1 MFPAAPVAHARGML
15 GTLLCDIAAPV
26 GGYYLLRAFD
36 VAPIWA
42 LTLSGLP
49 PALRVLYLAVRH
61 RRVDGMG
68 VFVLAIVAMGFAT
81 SLLTGDARL
90 QLVRGAWFSVLIGVW
105 MLASLRLGRRPTT
118 YQATLALLPGR
129 ASTLEARWADTP
141 SFRRVW
147 WVLTVVWGVG
157 GLVHSAGSIA
167 MAYTLPVDVVP
178 GLDTALSIGSF
189 VVLQV
194 ITQVLLAREG
204 TMNRMF
210 RGGDQLPAA

>member
-1 MFPAAPVAHARGML
+1 MAPVRPAREARYMGKSL
-15 GTLLCDIAAPV
+15 VALFCDIAAPV

-42 LTLSGLP
+42 LTFSGLP

-68 VFVLAIVAMGFAT
+68 LFVLFVVGIGLVT

-105 MLASLRLGRRPTT
+105 MLASRWLGRRPTT
-118 YQATLALLPGR
+118 YQAVLALLPHR
-129 ASTLEARWADTP
+129 AGTLEERWADTP

-147 WVLTVVWGVG
+147 RVLTVVWGVG
-157 GLVHSAGSIA
+157 GLVHSGLSVAL
-167 MAYTLPVDVVP
+167 AYTFPVDSVP
-178 GLDTALSIGSF
+178 GLDTVLSIASF

-194 ITQVLLAREG
+194 VTQVLLAREG
-204 TMNRMF
+204 TMNRMWA
-210 RGGDQLPAA
+210 RR

>member
-1 MFPAAPVAHARGML
+1 MLGGML

-36 VAPIWA
+36 VTPVWA

-49 PALRVLYLAVRH
+49 PALRVLYLAARL

-68 VFVLAIVAMGFAT
+68 VFVLLIVAVGLAT
-81 SLLTGDARL
+81 TLLTGDARL

-118 YQATLALLPGR
+118 YQATLALLQGR
-129 ASTLEARWADTP
+129 ASALAARWADTP

-147 WVLTVVWGVG
+147 GVLSVVWGVG
-157 GLVHSAGSIA
+157 GLAHSAVSIS
-167 MAYTLPVDVVP
+167 MAYTLPVYVVP
-178 GLDTALSIGSF
+178 
-189 VVLQV
+189 
-194 ITQVLLAREG
+194 
-204 TMNRMF
+204 
-210 RGGDQLPAA
+210 

>member
-1 MFPAAPVAHARGML
+1 ML
-15 GTLLCDIAAPV
+15 GDMLVTLLCDLVGPV
-26 GGYYLLRAFD
+26 GGYYLLRAFA
-36 VAPIWA
+36 VAPVWA

-49 PALRVLYLAVRH
+49 PALRVLYLAARH

-68 VFVLAIVAMGFAT
+68 VFVLAIVAIGFLT
-81 SLLTGDARL
+81 SVLTGDARL

-105 MLASLRLGRRPTT
+105 MLASLWIGRRPTT

-129 ASTLEARWADTP
+129 AGALEARWADTP

-147 WVLTVVWGVG
+147 WVLTVVWGAG
-157 GLVHSAGSIA
+157 GLLHSGLSIA

-194 ITQVLLAREG
+194 VTQLLLAREG
-204 TMNRMF
+204 TMR
-210 RGGDQLPAA
+210 RLWTRTPARPSPGPR

>member
-1 MFPAAPVAHARGML
+1 ML
-15 GTLLCDIAAPV
+15 GDMGRSLVALLCDIAAPV

-36 VAPIWA
+36 VAPVWA

-68 VFVLAIVAMGFAT
+68 VFVLAVMGVGLAT
-81 SLLTGDARL
+81 TLLTGDARL
-90 QLVRGAWFSVLIGVW
+90 QLVRGAWFSVLIGGW
-105 MLASLRLGRRPTT
+105 MLASRWVGRRPTT
-118 YQATLALLPGR
+118 YQAVLALLPGR
-129 ASTLEARWADTP
+129 VEALEARWADTP

-147 WVLTVVWGVG
+147 RVLAVVWGVG
-157 GLVHSAGSIA
+157 GLAHSALSVV

-178 GLDTALSIGSF
+178 GLDTVLSIASF

-194 ITQVLLAREG
+194 VTQVLLAREG
-204 TMNRMF
+204 TMNRMWA
-210 RGGDQLPAA
+210 RR

>member
-1 MFPAAPVAHARGML
+1 MGKTLVA
-15 GTLLCDIAAPV
+15 LLCDIAAPV

-42 LTLSGLP
+42 LTLGGAP
-49 PALRVLYLAVRH
+49 PALRVLYLAARH

-68 VFVLAIVAMGFAT
+68 VFVLFVVAIGLLT

-105 MLASLRLGRRPTT
+105 MLASLRVGRRPTT
-118 YQATLALLPGR
+118 YQAVLALLPGR
-129 ASTLEARWADTP
+129 TEALEARWADTP

-147 WVLTVVWGVG
+147 RVLTVVWGLG
-157 GLVHSAGSIA
+157 GLAHSGVSIA
-167 MAYTLPVDVVP
+167 MASTLPVDSVP
-178 GLDTALSIGSF
+178 ALDTALSIAAF

-194 ITQVLLAREG
+194 VTQVLLAREG
-204 TMNRMF
+204 TLR
-210 RGGDQLPAA
+210 RLWAR

>member
-1 MFPAAPVAHARGML
+1 ML
-15 GTLLCDIAAPV
+15 GDMGRSLVALLCDIAAPV

-36 VAPIWA
+36 VAPVWA

-68 VFVLAIVAMGFAT
+68 VFVLAVMGVGLAT
-81 SLLTGDARL
+81 TLLTGDARL
-90 QLVRGAWFSVLIGVW
+90 QLVRGAWFSVLIGGW
-105 MLASLRLGRRPTT
+105 MLASRWVGRRPTT
-118 YQATLALLPGR
+118 YQAVLALLPGR
-129 ASTLEARWADTP
+129 VETLEARWADTP

-147 WVLTVVWGVG
+147 RVLAVVWGVG
-157 GLVHSAGSIA
+157 GLAHSALSVV

-178 GLDTALSIGSF
+178 GLDTVLSIASF

-194 ITQVLLAREG
+194 VTQVLLAREG
-204 TMNRMF
+204 TMNRMWA
-210 RGGDQLPAA
+210 RR

>member
-1 MFPAAPVAHARGML
+1 ML
-15 GTLLCDIAAPV
+15 GGMGKSLLALLCDIAAPV

-68 VFVLAIVAMGFAT
+68 VFVLLIVALGLVT

-105 MLASLRLGRRPTT
+105 MLASLRIGRRPTT

-129 ASTLEARWADTP
+129 ADELEARWADTP

-147 WVLTVVWGVG
+147 QVLTVVWGVG
-157 GLVHSAGSIA
+157 GLLHSGLSIV

-178 GLDTALSIGSF
+178 GLDTVLSIASF

-194 ITQVLLAREG
+194 VTQVLLAREG
-204 TMNRMF
+204 TMNRMWA
-210 RGGDQLPAA
+210 RR

>member
-1 MFPAAPVAHARGML
+1 MAPARPGREARAMGKSFVAP
-15 GTLLCDIAAPV
+15 LCDIAAPV
-26 GGYYLLRAFD
+26 VGYYLLRAFD

-68 VFVLAIVAMGFAT
+68 LFVLFVVGIGLVT

-90 QLVRGAWFSVLIGVW
+90 QLVRSAWFSVLIGVW
-105 MLASLRLGRRPTT
+105 MLASLRLGRRPMT
-118 YQATLALLPGR
+118 YQAVLALVPHR
-129 ASTLEARWADTP
+129 ADTLEARWADTP

-147 WVLTVVWGVG
+147 RVLTVVWGVG
-157 GLVHSAGSIA
+157 GLMHSGLSVAL
-167 MAYTLPVDVVP
+167 AYTFPVDSVP
-178 GLDTALSIGSF
+178 GLDTVLSIASF

-204 TMNRMF
+204 TMNRMWA
-210 RGGDQLPAA
+210 RR